1 MAGYS
6 RQSAAQIVNGEIVS
20 APPLN
25 AEFNQVLAAFNVSTG
40 HRHDGTAN
48 EGPLIA
54 LIADPNR
61 HNEVLINTSLNQI
74 DFKINVS
81 SAAVTQFSL
90 VDGAILP
97 TTDDDIS
104 LGSTT
109 AEFKDLFLDGTAN
122 IDSLIAD
129 TADINAGTIDGVTI
143 GGNSAG
149 AGTFTV
155 VNASSADIDSGTIDN
170 AVIGGTT
177 PAAGTFTALGATN
190 VTVTGSASSIGSVAF
205 TSTGATVTGTL
216 DVTGAFSASNVT
228 VTGSASSIGSVAF
241 TSTSATV
248 TGNLTVSG
256 SVTASTIS
264 AVNVSVTGSASSI
277 GAVAFTTT
285 SATITGNLVVSGSV
299 TASTISAVN
308 VTVTGS
314 ASSIGAVAFTSTSA
328 TVTGNLSVSGS
339 ITASTLSIAGNIS
352 ASTISVSN
360 ITATGSASS
369 IGAAT
374 FTSTAVTVT
383 KLISGNVDI
392 TGGSITGVTNI
403 FDPGSAM
410 SYTFSGATADADP
423 GNGNIRLNNA
433 SSTAATT
440 IFIDNVDALS
450 SADMTAFISLLSGGN
465 NPSGVLGTVTL
476 RKATFPEVFAQ
487 YSVTAVTNASG
498 YQKLTVAN
506 KGASGAAPFT
516 SGDSLLVD
524 IALTGDKGDA
534 GDGDVSGPGTATDN
548 AVARFNGTGGSNLN
562 NSGVIIDDSN
572 NVTGVNALTVT
583 TNITASNITI
593 VGSASTI
600 GSVAFTSTSATVT
613 GNLTVSGSI
622 TASSLTVNGNISAS
636 SLSVSN
642 VTVVGSAST
651 IGAVAFT
658 STAATVTG
666 NLTVTGSVTASSLTV
681 NGNISA
687 STITVANITA
697 TGSASTIGAVT
708 ITSTNV
714 GIGTSSPDVEF
725 HVQTSTDTN
734 IAIVSGS
741 AGTSAIDFGDG
752 DDRNAGLIQ
761 YINADDAMTF
771 RTSGSGED
779 MRIDSSGNVGI
790 NTSTPDS
797 ALHIYKQT
805 NDRSARF
812 QRISTQYVD
821 IIQTASRNEIASN
834 GKDFFISTSGAN
846 PILFRTAGTE
856 RLRID
861 SAGGVGINTTSITS
875 GTALEV
881 TGNMRITTTGNG
893 LIFPDGS
900 KQETAASGGTGI
912 AIAMAIIF
920 G

>member
-25 AEFNQVLAAFNVSTG
+25 AEFNQVLAAFNASTG

-122 IDSLIAD
+122 IDSLVAD

-143 GGNSAG
+143 GGNAAG
-149 AGTFTV
+149 AGTFTVLNASSVDINSGTIDNAVIGGATPAAGTFTV

-170 AVIGGTT
+170 AVIGGAT
-177 PAAGTFTALGATN
+177 PAAGTFTTLGAT
-190 VTVTGSASSIGSVAF
+190 
-205 TSTGATVTGTL
+205 
-216 DVTGAFSASNVT
+216 
-228 VTGSASSIGSVAF
+228 
-241 TSTSATV
+241 
-248 TGNLTVSG
+248 
-256 SVTASTIS
+256 
-264 AVNVSVTGSASSI
+264 
-277 GAVAFTTT
+277 
-285 SATITGNLVVSGSV
+285 
-299 TASTISAVN
+299 N

-328 TVTGNLSVSGS
+328 TVTGDLSVSGS
-339 ITASTLSIAGNIS
+339 ITASTLSVAGNIS

-374 FTSTAVTVT
+374 FTSTAVTIT
-383 KLISGNVDI
+383 KMISGNVAI
-392 TGGSITGVTNI
+392 TGGSITGITNI

-465 NPSGVLGTVTL
+465 NPSGVLGTITL

-524 IALTGDKGDA
+524 LMLTGDKGDA
-534 GDGDVSGPGTATDN
+534 GTGDVSGPGSTTDD
-548 AVARFNGTGGSNLN
+548 AVVRFNGTGGSNLN

-572 NVTGVNALTVT
+572 NVTGVNSLAVT

-600 GSVAFTSTSATVT
+600 GAVAFTSTSATVT

-642 VTVVGSAST
+642 VTVVGSASS
-651 IGAVAFT
+651 IGSLAIT
-658 STAATVTG
+658 STSATITG
-666 NLTVTGSVTASSLTV
+666 DLTVSGA
-681 NGNISA
+681 
-687 STITVANITA
+687 IT
-697 TGSASTIGAVT
+697 ASTIGASNITITGSASSIGAVA
-708 ITSTNV
+708 ITSTTATV
-714 GIGTSSPDVEF
+714 TGDLT
-725 HVQTSTDTN
+725 
-734 IAIVSGS
+734 VSGAITATTIGATNVTVTGS
-741 AGTSAIDFGDG
+741 ASSIGAIT
-752 DDRNAGLIQ
+752 I
-761 YINADDAMTF
+761 T
-771 RTSGSGED
+771 T
-779 MRIDSSGNVGI
+779 
-790 NTSTPDS
+790 T
-797 ALHIYKQT
+797 
-805 NDRSARF
+805 
-812 QRISTQYVD
+812 
-821 IIQTASRNEIASN
+821 
-834 GKDFFISTSGAN
+834 
-846 PILFRTAGTE
+846 
-856 RLRID
+856 
-861 SAGGVGINTTSITS
+861 GVGINTAAVTS

-900 KQETAASGGTGI
+900 KQETAATGGAGL
-912 AIAMAIIF
+912 AIAMALIF

>member
-6 RQSAAQIVNGEIVS
+6 RQSAAQILNGEIVS

-25 AEFNQVLAAFNVSTG
+25 AEFNQVLAAFNESTG
-40 HRHDGTAN
+40 HKHDGTAN
-48 EGPLIA
+48 EGPPINR
-54 LIADPNR
+54 IADLDQN
-61 HNEVLINTSLNQI
+61 NLIFVDTSTNQLN
-74 DFKINVS
+74 FYVEVS
-81 SAAVTQFSL
+81 SAAVGQVSIQ
-90 VDGAILP
+90 DGAIVP
-97 TTDDDIS
+97 FTNNDID
-104 LGSTT
+104 LGT
-109 AEFKDLFLDGTAN
+109 ATFQFKDLHLDGTAN
-122 IDSLIAD
+122 IDSLVAD

-149 AGTFTV
+149 VGTFTVLNASSVDINSGTIDNAVIGGATPAAGTFTV

-170 AVIGGTT
+170 AVIGGAT
-177 PAAGTFTALGATN
+177 PAAGTFTALGAT
-190 VTVTGSASSIGSVAF
+190 
-205 TSTGATVTGTL
+205 
-216 DVTGAFSASNVT
+216 
-228 VTGSASSIGSVAF
+228 
-241 TSTSATV
+241 
-248 TGNLTVSG
+248 
-256 SVTASTIS
+256 
-264 AVNVSVTGSASSI
+264 
-277 GAVAFTTT
+277 
-285 SATITGNLVVSGSV
+285 
-299 TASTISAVN
+299 N

-339 ITASTLSIAGNIS
+339 ITASTLSVAGNIS

-374 FTSTAVTVT
+374 FTSTAVTIT
-383 KLISGNVDI
+383 KMISGNVDI
-392 TGGSITGVTNI
+392 TGGSITGITNI

-465 NPSGVLGTVTL
+465 NPSSVLGTVTL
-476 RKATFPEVFAQ
+476 RKALFPEIFAQ

-642 VTVVGSAST
+642 VTVVGSASS
-651 IGAVAFT
+651 IGSLAIT
-658 STAATVTG
+658 STSATITG
-666 NLTVTGSVTASSLTV
+666 DLTVSGA
-681 NGNISA
+681 
-687 STITVANITA
+687 IT
-697 TGSASTIGAVT
+697 ASTIGATNVTVTGSASSIGAIT
-708 ITSTNV
+708 ITT
-714 GIGTSSPDVEF
+714 TS
-725 HVQTSTDTN
+725 
-734 IAIVSGS
+734 
-741 AGTSAIDFGDG
+741 
-752 DDRNAGLIQ
+752 
-761 YINADDAMTF
+761 
-771 RTSGSGED
+771 
-779 MRIDSSGNVGI
+779 VGI
-790 NTSTPDS
+790 NTAT
-797 ALHIYKQT
+797 
-805 NDRSARF
+805 
-812 QRISTQYVD
+812 V
-821 IIQTASRNEIASN
+821 TA
-834 GKDFFISTSGAN
+834 
-846 PILFRTAGTE
+846 
-856 RLRID
+856 
-861 SAGGVGINTTSITS
+861 

-900 KQETAASGGTGI
+900 KQETAATGGAGL
-912 AIAMAIIF
+912 AIAMALIF

>member
-6 RQSAAQIVNGEIVS
+6 RQSAAQILNGEIVS

-25 AEFNQVLAAFNVSTG
+25 AEFNQVLAAFNESTG
-40 HRHDGTAN
+40 HKHDGTAN
-48 EGPLIA
+48 EGPPINR
-54 LIADPNR
+54 IADLDQN
-61 HNEVLINTSLNQI
+61 NLIFVDTSTNQLN
-74 DFKINVS
+74 FYVEVS
-81 SAAVTQFSL
+81 SSAVGQVSIQ
-90 VDGAILP
+90 DGAIVP
-97 TTDDDIS
+97 FTNNDID
-104 LGSTT
+104 LGT
-109 AEFKDLFLDGTAN
+109 ATFQFKDLHLDGTAN
-122 IDSLIAD
+122 IDSLVAD

-149 AGTFTV
+149 VGTFTVLNASSVDINSGTIDNAVIGGATPAAGTFTV

-170 AVIGGTT
+170 AVIGGAT
-177 PAAGTFTALGATN
+177 PAAGTFTALGAT
-190 VTVTGSASSIGSVAF
+190 
-205 TSTGATVTGTL
+205 
-216 DVTGAFSASNVT
+216 
-228 VTGSASSIGSVAF
+228 
-241 TSTSATV
+241 
-248 TGNLTVSG
+248 
-256 SVTASTIS
+256 
-264 AVNVSVTGSASSI
+264 
-277 GAVAFTTT
+277 
-285 SATITGNLVVSGSV
+285 
-299 TASTISAVN
+299 N

-339 ITASTLSIAGNIS
+339 ITASTLSVAGNIS

-374 FTSTAVTVT
+374 FTSTAVTIT
-383 KLISGNVDI
+383 KMISGNVDI
-392 TGGSITGVTNI
+392 TGGSITGITNI

-548 AVARFNGTGGSNLN
+548 AVVRFDGTGGSNLN

-593 VGSASTI
+593 VGSASTV
-600 GSVAFTSTSATVT
+600 GAVAFTSTSATVT
-613 GNLTVSGSI
+613 GNLTVSGAI
-622 TASSLTVNGNISAS
+622 TAT
-636 SLSVSN
+636 
-642 VTVVGSAST
+642 T
-651 IGAVAFT
+651 IGATNV
-658 STAATVTG
+658 
-666 NLTVTGSVTASSLTV
+666 TVTGSASS
-681 NGNISA
+681 I
-687 STITVANITA
+687 
-697 TGSASTIGAVT
+697 GSVT
-708 ITSTNV
+708 ITT
-714 GIGTSSPDVEF
+714 TS
-725 HVQTSTDTN
+725 
-734 IAIVSGS
+734 
-741 AGTSAIDFGDG
+741 
-752 DDRNAGLIQ
+752 
-761 YINADDAMTF
+761 
-771 RTSGSGED
+771 
-779 MRIDSSGNVGI
+779 
-790 NTSTPDS
+790 
-797 ALHIYKQT
+797 
-805 NDRSARF
+805 
-812 QRISTQYVD
+812 
-821 IIQTASRNEIASN
+821 
-834 GKDFFISTSGAN
+834 
-846 PILFRTAGTE
+846 
-856 RLRID
+856 
-861 SAGGVGINTTSITS
+861 VGINTTTVTS

-900 KQETAASGGTGI
+900 KQETAATGGAGL
-912 AIAMAIIF
+912 AIAMALIF

>member
-25 AEFNQVLAAFNVSTG
+25 AEFNQVLAAFSASTG
-40 HRHDGTAN
+40 HKHDGTSN
-48 EGPLIA
+48 EGPPIA
-54 LIADPNR
+54 LIADINR
-61 HNEVLINTSLNQI
+61 QTEIFINASLNQI

-81 SAAVTQFSL
+81 SASVTQFSL

-122 IDSLIAD
+122 IDSLVAD

-170 AVIGGTT
+170 TVIGGTT
-177 PAAGTFTALGATN
+177 PAAGTFTTIAASSATIESGTINNTVIGGSTPVAGTFTALGAT
-190 VTVTGSASSIGSVAF
+190 
-205 TSTGATVTGTL
+205 
-216 DVTGAFSASNVT
+216 
-228 VTGSASSIGSVAF
+228 
-241 TSTSATV
+241 
-248 TGNLTVSG
+248 
-256 SVTASTIS
+256 
-264 AVNVSVTGSASSI
+264 
-277 GAVAFTTT
+277 
-285 SATITGNLVVSGSV
+285 
-299 TASTISAVN
+299 N

-328 TVTGNLSVSGS
+328 TVTGGLTVSGS
-339 ITASTLSIAGNIS
+339 ITASNITVVGSASSIGSVAITSSTATVTGNLSVSGSVTAASLTVTGDIS
-352 ASTISVSN
+352 ASTITVGEITATGSASSIGSVAITSSSATISGALTVTGSITASTIDATN
-360 ITATGSASS
+360 ITVTGSASSIGSVAITTTSATVTGSLTVSGGITASTIAATNITVTGSASS

-374 FTSTAVTVT
+374 FTSTAVTIT
-383 KLISGNVDI
+383 KMISGNVDI
-392 TGGSITGVTNI
+392 TGGSITGVPNI

-423 GNGNIRLNNA
+423 GNGNLRLNNA

-450 SADMTAFISLLSGGN
+450 SADMTSFISLLSGGN

-487 YSVTAVTNASG
+487 YSVTALTNASG

-534 GDGDVSGPGTATDN
+534 GDGNLSGPASGATDN
-548 AVARFNGTGGSNLN
+548 ALARFNGTTGSDVQ
-562 NSGVIIDDSN
+562 NSGVIVDDSN

-583 TNITASNITI
+583 TNITASNIII
-593 VGSASTI
+593 VGSASSI
-600 GSVAFTSTSATVT
+600 GAVGFTSTSATVT
-613 GNLTVSGSI
+613 GNLTVTGGV
-622 TASSLTVNGNISAS
+622 TAASLTVIGNISADS
-636 SLSVSN
+636 ISVS
-642 VTVVGSAST
+642 
-651 IGAVAFT
+651 
-658 STAATVTG
+658 
-666 NLTVTGSVTASSLTV
+666 
-681 NGNISA
+681 
-687 STITVANITA
+687 NITA
-697 TGSASTIGAVT
+697 TGSASSIGSLAITSTSATITGGFTVTGGVTASTIAASNITITGSASSIGAVAITSTTATVTGDLTVSGAITATTIGATNITVTGSASSIGAIT
-708 ITSTNV
+708 ITT
-714 GIGTSSPDVEF
+714 TS
-725 HVQTSTDTN
+725 
-734 IAIVSGS
+734 
-741 AGTSAIDFGDG
+741 
-752 DDRNAGLIQ
+752 
-761 YINADDAMTF
+761 
-771 RTSGSGED
+771 
-779 MRIDSSGNVGI
+779 VGI
-790 NTSTPDS
+790 NTSS
-797 ALHIYKQT
+797 
-805 NDRSARF
+805 
-812 QRISTQYVD
+812 V
-821 IIQTASRNEIASN
+821 
-834 GKDFFISTSGAN
+834 
-846 PILFRTAGTE
+846 
-856 RLRID
+856 
-861 SAGGVGINTTSITS
+861 TS
-875 GTALEV
+875 GTSLEV

-900 KQETAASGGTGI
+900 KQTAAASAGI
-912 AIAMAIIF
+912 GIGKAIAMALVF

>member
-25 AEFNQVLAAFNVSTG
+25 AEFNQVLAAFNASTG
-40 HRHDGTAN
+40 HRHDGTSN

-122 IDSLIAD
+122 IDSLVAD

-149 AGTFTV
+149 VGTFTVLNASSVDINSGTIDNAVIGGATPAAGTFTV

-170 AVIGGTT
+170 AVIGGAT
-177 PAAGTFTALGATN
+177 PAAGTFTTLGAT
-190 VTVTGSASSIGSVAF
+190 
-205 TSTGATVTGTL
+205 
-216 DVTGAFSASNVT
+216 
-228 VTGSASSIGSVAF
+228 
-241 TSTSATV
+241 
-248 TGNLTVSG
+248 
-256 SVTASTIS
+256 
-264 AVNVSVTGSASSI
+264 
-277 GAVAFTTT
+277 
-285 SATITGNLVVSGSV
+285 
-299 TASTISAVN
+299 N

-328 TVTGNLSVSGS
+328 TVTGDLSVSGS
-339 ITASTLSIAGNIS
+339 ITASTLSVAGNIS

-423 GNGNIRLNNA
+423 GNGGIRLNNA

-465 NPSGVLGTVTL
+465 NPSSILGTVTL
-476 RKATFPEVFAQ
+476 RKALFPEIFAQ

-498 YQKLTVAN
+498 YQKLTVSN
-506 KGASGAAPFT
+506 KGASSAAPFT

-524 IALTGDKGDA
+524 IMISGDKGDTGQIPDGA
-534 GDGDVSGPGTATDN
+534 GTGNVFSSLSSATVTAGTIMKTVSTASTTLFMEPTTIIVDGSNNMTGLSTLSMSGGSLTIRSGSGSPSHIDMYCEVNNLHFTRLQAQPHANYSGNITVTLPATSGTLALLSQKANFTDVTASTLTVSGNISADT
-548 AVARFNGTGGSNLN
+548 
-562 NSGVIIDDSN
+562 I
-572 NVTGVNALTVT
+572 TV
-583 TNITASNITI
+583 TNITAT
-593 VGSASTI
+593 GSASSI
-600 GSVAFTSTSATVT
+600 GAVAFTSTSATIT
-613 GNLTVSGSI
+613 GDLTVSGAI
-622 TASSLTVNGNISAS
+622 T
-636 SLSVSN
+636 
-642 VTVVGSAST
+642 AST
-651 IGAVAFT
+651 IGASNITITGSASSIGAIAIT
-658 STAATVTG
+658 STTATVTG
-666 NLTVTGSVTASSLTV
+666 DLTVSGAITATTIGATNVTVTGSASSI
-681 NGNISA
+681 GAI
-687 STITVANITA
+687 TITT
-697 TGSASTIGAVT
+697 T
-708 ITSTNV
+708 
-714 GIGTSSPDVEF
+714 
-725 HVQTSTDTN
+725 
-734 IAIVSGS
+734 
-741 AGTSAIDFGDG
+741 
-752 DDRNAGLIQ
+752 
-761 YINADDAMTF
+761 
-771 RTSGSGED
+771 
-779 MRIDSSGNVGI
+779 
-790 NTSTPDS
+790 
-797 ALHIYKQT
+797 
-805 NDRSARF
+805 
-812 QRISTQYVD
+812 
-821 IIQTASRNEIASN
+821 
-834 GKDFFISTSGAN
+834 
-846 PILFRTAGTE
+846 
-856 RLRID
+856 
-861 SAGGVGINTTSITS
+861 GVGINTAAVTS

-881 TGNMRITTTGNG
+881 TGNVRITTTGNG

-912 AIAMAIIF
+912 AIAMALIF

>member
-6 RQSAAQIVNGEIVS
+6 RQSAAQILNGEIVS

-25 AEFNQVLAAFNVSTG
+25 AEFNQVLAAFNESTG
-40 HRHDGTAN
+40 HKHDGTAN
-48 EGPLIA
+48 EGPPINR
-54 LIADPNR
+54 IADLDQN
-61 HNEVLINTSLNQI
+61 NLIFVDTSTNQLN
-74 DFKINVS
+74 FYVEVS
-81 SAAVTQFSL
+81 SAAVGQVSIQ
-90 VDGAILP
+90 DGAIVP
-97 TTDDDIS
+97 FTNNDID
-104 LGSTT
+104 LGT
-109 AEFKDLFLDGTAN
+109 ATFQFKDLHLDGTAN
-122 IDSLIAD
+122 IDSLVAD
-129 TADINAGTIDGVTI
+129 TADINAGTIDNAVI
-143 GGNSAG
+143 GGATPA

-190 VTVTGSASSIGSVAF
+190 VTVTGSASSIG
-205 TSTGATVTGTL
+205 
-216 DVTGAFSASNVT
+216 
-228 VTGSASSIGSVAF
+228 
-241 TSTSATV
+241 
-248 TGNLTVSG
+248 
-256 SVTASTIS
+256 
-264 AVNVSVTGSASSI
+264 
-277 GAVAFTTT
+277 
-285 SATITGNLVVSGSV
+285 
-299 TASTISAVN
+299 
-308 VTVTGS
+308 
-314 ASSIGAVAFTSTSA
+314 AVAFTSTSA
-328 TVTGNLSVSGS
+328 TVTGDLSVSGS
-339 ITASTLSIAGNIS
+339 ITASTLSVAGNIS

-374 FTSTAVTVT
+374 FTSTAVTIT
-383 KLISGNVDI
+383 KMISGNVDI

-524 IALTGDKGDA
+524 LMLTGDKGDA

-548 AVARFNGTGGSNLN
+548 AVARFDGTGGSNLN

-593 VGSASTI
+593 VGSASTV
-600 GSVAFTSTSATVT
+600 GAVAFTSTSATVT
-613 GNLTVSGSI
+613 GDLTVSGAI
-622 TASSLTVNGNISAS
+622 TAT
-636 SLSVSN
+636 
-642 VTVVGSAST
+642 T
-651 IGAVAFT
+651 IGATNV
-658 STAATVTG
+658 
-666 NLTVTGSVTASSLTV
+666 TVTGSASS
-681 NGNISA
+681 I
-687 STITVANITA
+687 
-697 TGSASTIGAVT
+697 GSVT
-708 ITSTNV
+708 ITT
-714 GIGTSSPDVEF
+714 TS
-725 HVQTSTDTN
+725 
-734 IAIVSGS
+734 
-741 AGTSAIDFGDG
+741 
-752 DDRNAGLIQ
+752 
-761 YINADDAMTF
+761 
-771 RTSGSGED
+771 
-779 MRIDSSGNVGI
+779 VGI
-790 NTSTPDS
+790 NTAT
-797 ALHIYKQT
+797 
-805 NDRSARF
+805 
-812 QRISTQYVD
+812 V
-821 IIQTASRNEIASN
+821 TA
-834 GKDFFISTSGAN
+834 
-846 PILFRTAGTE
+846 
-856 RLRID
+856 
-861 SAGGVGINTTSITS
+861 

-900 KQETAASGGTGI
+900 KQETAATGGAGL
-912 AIAMAIIF
+912 AIAMALIF

>member
-25 AEFNQVLAAFNVSTG
+25 AEFNQVLAAFSASTG
-40 HRHDGTAN
+40 HKHDGTSN
-48 EGPLIA
+48 EGPPIA
-54 LIADPNR
+54 LIADINR
-61 HNEVLINTSLNQI
+61 QTEIFINASLNQI

-81 SAAVTQFSL
+81 SASVTQFSL

-122 IDSLIAD
+122 IDSLVAD

-149 AGTFTV
+149 AGTFTTIA
-155 VNASSADIDSGTIDN
+155 ASSATIESGTIN
-170 AVIGGTT
+170 NTVIGGST
-177 PAAGTFTALGATN
+177 PVAGTFTALGAT
-190 VTVTGSASSIGSVAF
+190 
-205 TSTGATVTGTL
+205 
-216 DVTGAFSASNVT
+216 
-228 VTGSASSIGSVAF
+228 
-241 TSTSATV
+241 
-248 TGNLTVSG
+248 
-256 SVTASTIS
+256 
-264 AVNVSVTGSASSI
+264 
-277 GAVAFTTT
+277 
-285 SATITGNLVVSGSV
+285 
-299 TASTISAVN
+299 N

-328 TVTGNLSVSGS
+328 TVTGDLTVSGS
-339 ITASTLSIAGNIS
+339 ITASNITVVGSASSIGSVAITSSSATVTGNLSVSGSVTAASLTVTGNIS
-352 ASTISVSN
+352 ASTITVGEITATGSASSIGSVAITSSSATISGALTVTGN
-360 ITATGSASS
+360 ITASTIGATNITVTGSASSIGSVAITTTGATVTGSLTVSGGVTASTIAATNITVTGSASS

-374 FTSTAVTVT
+374 FTSTAVTIT
-383 KLISGNVDI
+383 KMISGNVAI

-423 GNGNIRLNNA
+423 GNGGIRLNNA

-450 SADMTAFISLLSGGN
+450 SADMTSFISLLSGGN
-465 NPSGVLGTVTL
+465 SPSGVLGTVTL

-487 YSVTAVTNASG
+487 YSVTALTNASG

-534 GDGDVSGPGTATDN
+534 GDGDVSGPGSATDN
-548 AVARFNGTGGSNLN
+548 AVVRFNGTTGSDIQ
-562 NSGVIIDDSN
+562 NSGVIVDDSN

-613 GNLTVSGSI
+613 GNLAVTGGI
-622 TASSLTVNGNISAS
+622 TASNI
-636 SLSVSN
+636 
-642 VTVVGSAST
+642 TIVGSASSIGSLAIT
-651 IGAVAFT
+651 STSATITGGFTVTGGVTASTIAASNITITGSASSIGAVAIT
-658 STAATVTG
+658 STTATVTG
-666 NLTVTGSVTASSLTV
+666 DLTVSGAITATTIGATNITVTGSASSI
-681 NGNISA
+681 GAI
-687 STITVANITA
+687 TITT
-697 TGSASTIGAVT
+697 
-708 ITSTNV
+708 TS
-714 GIGTSSPDVEF
+714 
-725 HVQTSTDTN
+725 
-734 IAIVSGS
+734 
-741 AGTSAIDFGDG
+741 
-752 DDRNAGLIQ
+752 
-761 YINADDAMTF
+761 
-771 RTSGSGED
+771 
-779 MRIDSSGNVGI
+779 VGI
-790 NTSTPDS
+790 NTSS
-797 ALHIYKQT
+797 
-805 NDRSARF
+805 
-812 QRISTQYVD
+812 V
-821 IIQTASRNEIASN
+821 
-834 GKDFFISTSGAN
+834 
-846 PILFRTAGTE
+846 
-856 RLRID
+856 
-861 SAGGVGINTTSITS
+861 TS
-875 GTALEV
+875 GTSLEV

-900 KQETAASGGTGI
+900 KQTAAASAGI
-912 AIAMAIIF
+912 GIGKAIAMALVF

>member
-25 AEFNQVLAAFNVSTG
+25 AEFNQVLAAFNASTG
-40 HRHDGTAN
+40 HRHDGTSN

-122 IDSLIAD
+122 IDSLVAD

-143 GGNSAG
+143 GGNAAG
-149 AGTFTV
+149 AGTFTVLNASSVDINSGTIDNAVIGGATPAAGTFTV

-170 AVIGGTT
+170 AVIGGAT
-177 PAAGTFTALGATN
+177 PAAGTFTTLGAT
-190 VTVTGSASSIGSVAF
+190 
-205 TSTGATVTGTL
+205 
-216 DVTGAFSASNVT
+216 
-228 VTGSASSIGSVAF
+228 
-241 TSTSATV
+241 
-248 TGNLTVSG
+248 
-256 SVTASTIS
+256 
-264 AVNVSVTGSASSI
+264 
-277 GAVAFTTT
+277 
-285 SATITGNLVVSGSV
+285 
-299 TASTISAVN
+299 N

-328 TVTGNLSVSGS
+328 TVTGDLSVSGS
-339 ITASTLSIAGNIS
+339 ITASTLSVAGNIS

-374 FTSTAVTVT
+374 FTSTAVTIT
-383 KLISGNVDI
+383 KMISGNVAI
-392 TGGSITGVTNI
+392 TGGSITGITNI

-423 GNGNIRLNNA
+423 GNGGIRLNNA

-465 NPSGVLGTVTL
+465 NPSSILGTVTL
-476 RKATFPEVFAQ
+476 RKALFPEIFAQ

-498 YQKLTVAN
+498 YQKLTVSN
-506 KGASGAAPFT
+506 KGASSAAPFT

-524 IALTGDKGDA
+524 IMISGDKGDTGQIPDGA
-534 GDGDVSGPGTATDN
+534 GTGNVFSSLSSATVTAGTIMKTVSTASTTLFMEPTTIIVDGSNNMTGLSTLSMSGGSLTIRSGSGSPSHIDMYCEVNNLHFTRLQAQPHANYSGNITVTLPATSGTLALLSQKANFTDVTASTLTVSGNISADT
-548 AVARFNGTGGSNLN
+548 
-562 NSGVIIDDSN
+562 I
-572 NVTGVNALTVT
+572 TV
-583 TNITASNITI
+583 TNITAT
-593 VGSASTI
+593 GSASSI
-600 GSVAFTSTSATVT
+600 GAVAFTSTSATIT
-613 GNLTVSGSI
+613 GDLTVSGAI
-622 TASSLTVNGNISAS
+622 T
-636 SLSVSN
+636 
-642 VTVVGSAST
+642 AST
-651 IGAVAFT
+651 IGASNITITGSASSIGAIAIT
-658 STAATVTG
+658 STTATVTG
-666 NLTVTGSVTASSLTV
+666 DLTVSGAITATTIGATNVTVTGSASSI
-681 NGNISA
+681 GAI
-687 STITVANITA
+687 TITT
-697 TGSASTIGAVT
+697 T
-708 ITSTNV
+708 
-714 GIGTSSPDVEF
+714 
-725 HVQTSTDTN
+725 
-734 IAIVSGS
+734 
-741 AGTSAIDFGDG
+741 
-752 DDRNAGLIQ
+752 
-761 YINADDAMTF
+761 
-771 RTSGSGED
+771 
-779 MRIDSSGNVGI
+779 
-790 NTSTPDS
+790 
-797 ALHIYKQT
+797 
-805 NDRSARF
+805 
-812 QRISTQYVD
+812 
-821 IIQTASRNEIASN
+821 
-834 GKDFFISTSGAN
+834 
-846 PILFRTAGTE
+846 
-856 RLRID
+856 
-861 SAGGVGINTTSITS
+861 GVGINTAAVTS

-881 TGNMRITTTGNG
+881 TGNVRITTTGNG

-912 AIAMAIIF
+912 AIAMALIF

>member
-25 AEFNQVLAAFNVSTG
+25 AEFNQVLAAFNASTG

-122 IDSLIAD
+122 IDSLVAD

-143 GGNSAG
+143 GGNAAG
-149 AGTFTV
+149 AGTFTVLNASSVDINSGTIDNAVIGGATPAAGTFTV

-170 AVIGGTT
+170 AVIGGAT
-177 PAAGTFTALGATN
+177 PAAGTFTTLGAT
-190 VTVTGSASSIGSVAF
+190 
-205 TSTGATVTGTL
+205 
-216 DVTGAFSASNVT
+216 
-228 VTGSASSIGSVAF
+228 
-241 TSTSATV
+241 
-248 TGNLTVSG
+248 
-256 SVTASTIS
+256 
-264 AVNVSVTGSASSI
+264 
-277 GAVAFTTT
+277 
-285 SATITGNLVVSGSV
+285 
-299 TASTISAVN
+299 N

-328 TVTGNLSVSGS
+328 TVTGDLSVSGS
-339 ITASTLSIAGNIS
+339 ITASTLSVAGNIS

-374 FTSTAVTVT
+374 FTSTAVTIT
-383 KLISGNVDI
+383 KMISGNVAI
-392 TGGSITGVTNI
+392 TGGSITGITNI

-423 GNGNIRLNNA
+423 GNGGIRLNNA

-465 NPSGVLGTVTL
+465 NPSSILGTVTL
-476 RKATFPEVFAQ
+476 RKALFPEIFAQ

-498 YQKLTVAN
+498 YQKLTVSN
-506 KGASGAAPFT
+506 KGASSAAPFT

-524 IALTGDKGDA
+524 IMISGDKGDTGQIPDGA
-534 GDGDVSGPGTATDN
+534 GTGNVFSSLSSATVTAGTIMKTVSTASTTLFMEPTTIIVDGSNNMTGLSTLSMSGGSLTIRSGSGSPSHIDMYCEVNNLHFTRLQAQPHANYSGNITVTLPATSGTLALLSQKANFTDVTASTLTVSGNISADT
-548 AVARFNGTGGSNLN
+548 
-562 NSGVIIDDSN
+562 I
-572 NVTGVNALTVT
+572 TV
-583 TNITASNITI
+583 TNITAT
-593 VGSASTI
+593 GSASSI
-600 GSVAFTSTSATVT
+600 GAVAFTSTSATIT
-613 GNLTVSGSI
+613 GDLTVSGAI
-622 TASSLTVNGNISAS
+622 T
-636 SLSVSN
+636 
-642 VTVVGSAST
+642 AST
-651 IGAVAFT
+651 IGASNITITGSASSIGAIAIT
-658 STAATVTG
+658 STTATVTG
-666 NLTVTGSVTASSLTV
+666 DLTVSGAITATTIGATNVTVTGSASSI
-681 NGNISA
+681 GAI
-687 STITVANITA
+687 TITT
-697 TGSASTIGAVT
+697 T
-708 ITSTNV
+708 
-714 GIGTSSPDVEF
+714 
-725 HVQTSTDTN
+725 
-734 IAIVSGS
+734 
-741 AGTSAIDFGDG
+741 
-752 DDRNAGLIQ
+752 
-761 YINADDAMTF
+761 
-771 RTSGSGED
+771 
-779 MRIDSSGNVGI
+779 
-790 NTSTPDS
+790 
-797 ALHIYKQT
+797 
-805 NDRSARF
+805 
-812 QRISTQYVD
+812 
-821 IIQTASRNEIASN
+821 
-834 GKDFFISTSGAN
+834 
-846 PILFRTAGTE
+846 
-856 RLRID
+856 
-861 SAGGVGINTTSITS
+861 GVGINTAAVTS

-881 TGNMRITTTGNG
+881 TGNVRITTTGNG

-912 AIAMAIIF
+912 AIAMALIF

>member
-1 MAGYS
+1 MAGYT
-6 RQSAAQIVNGEIVS
+6 RQSAAQILNGEIVS

-25 AEFNQVLAAFNVSTG
+25 AEFNQVLAAFNNSTG
-40 HRHDGTAN
+40 HKHDGSAA
-48 EGPLIA
+48 EGPPINR
-54 LIADPNR
+54 IADADQRNLLF
-61 HNEVLINTSLNQI
+61 VDTSTNQI
-74 DFKINVS
+74 NFFVEVS
-81 SAAVTQFSL
+81 STAVGQIS
-90 VDGAILP
+90 VQDGAILP
-97 TTDDDIS
+97 FTDDDIS
-104 LGSTT
+104 IGST
-109 AEFKDLFLDGTAN
+109 AFEFKDLFIDGTAN
-122 IDSLIAD
+122 IDSLVAD

-149 AGTFTV
+149 VGTFTVLNASSVDINSGTIDNAVIGGTTPAAGTFTV

-170 AVIGGTT
+170 AVIGGAT
-177 PAAGTFTALGATN
+177 PAAGTFTALGAT
-190 VTVTGSASSIGSVAF
+190 
-205 TSTGATVTGTL
+205 
-216 DVTGAFSASNVT
+216 
-228 VTGSASSIGSVAF
+228 
-241 TSTSATV
+241 
-248 TGNLTVSG
+248 
-256 SVTASTIS
+256 
-264 AVNVSVTGSASSI
+264 
-277 GAVAFTTT
+277 
-285 SATITGNLVVSGSV
+285 
-299 TASTISAVN
+299 N

-339 ITASTLSIAGNIS
+339 ITASTLSVAGNIS

-374 FTSTAVTVT
+374 FTSTAVTIT
-383 KLISGNVDI
+383 KMISGNVDI
-392 TGGSITGVTNI
+392 TGGSITGITNI

-465 NPSGVLGTVTL
+465 NPSSVLGTVTL
-476 RKATFPEVFAQ
+476 RKALFPEIFAQ

-642 VTVVGSAST
+642 VTVVGSASS
-651 IGAVAFT
+651 IGSLAIT
-658 STAATVTG
+658 STSATITG
-666 NLTVTGSVTASSLTV
+666 DLTVSGA
-681 NGNISA
+681 
-687 STITVANITA
+687 IT
-697 TGSASTIGAVT
+697 ASTIGATNVTVTGSASSIGSVT
-708 ITSTNV
+708 ITT
-714 GIGTSSPDVEF
+714 TS
-725 HVQTSTDTN
+725 
-734 IAIVSGS
+734 
-741 AGTSAIDFGDG
+741 
-752 DDRNAGLIQ
+752 
-761 YINADDAMTF
+761 
-771 RTSGSGED
+771 
-779 MRIDSSGNVGI
+779 
-790 NTSTPDS
+790 
-797 ALHIYKQT
+797 
-805 NDRSARF
+805 
-812 QRISTQYVD
+812 
-821 IIQTASRNEIASN
+821 
-834 GKDFFISTSGAN
+834 
-846 PILFRTAGTE
+846 
-856 RLRID
+856 
-861 SAGGVGINTTSITS
+861 VGINTTTVTA

-900 KQETAASGGTGI
+900 KQETAATGGAGL
-912 AIAMAIIF
+912 AIAMALIF

>member
-6 RQSAAQIVNGEIVS
+6 RQSAAQILNGEIVS

-25 AEFNQVLAAFNVSTG
+25 AEFNQVLAAFNESTG
-40 HRHDGTAN
+40 HKHDGTAN
-48 EGPLIA
+48 EGPPINR
-54 LIADPNR
+54 IADLDQN
-61 HNEVLINTSLNQI
+61 NLIFVDTSTNQLN
-74 DFKINVS
+74 FYVEVS
-81 SAAVTQFSL
+81 SAAVGQVSIQ
-90 VDGAILP
+90 DGAIVP
-97 TTDDDIS
+97 FTNNDID
-104 LGSTT
+104 LGT
-109 AEFKDLFLDGTAN
+109 ATFQFKDLHLDGTAN
-122 IDSLIAD
+122 IDSLVAD
-129 TADINAGTIDGVTI
+129 TADINAGTIDNAVI
-143 GGNSAG
+143 GGATPA

-216 DVTGAFSASNVT
+216 DVTGAFSASDVT

-308 VTVTGS
+308 VTVTGDS
-314 ASSIGAVAFTSTSA
+314 SSIGAVAFTETTA
-328 TVTGNLSVSGS
+328 TVTGDLSVSGS
-339 ITASTLSIAGNIS
+339 ITASTLSVAGNIS

-392 TGGSITGVTNI
+392 TGGSITGITNI

-465 NPSGVLGTVTL
+465 NPSGVLGTITL

-524 IALTGDKGDA
+524 LMLTGDKGDA

-548 AVARFNGTGGSNLN
+548 AVVRFDGTGGSNLN

-593 VGSASTI
+593 VGSASTV
-600 GSVAFTSTSATVT
+600 GAVAFTSTSATVT
-613 GNLTVSGSI
+613 GDLTVSGAI
-622 TASSLTVNGNISAS
+622 TAT
-636 SLSVSN
+636 
-642 VTVVGSAST
+642 T
-651 IGAVAFT
+651 IGATNV
-658 STAATVTG
+658 
-666 NLTVTGSVTASSLTV
+666 TVTGSASS
-681 NGNISA
+681 I
-687 STITVANITA
+687 
-697 TGSASTIGAVT
+697 GSVT
-708 ITSTNV
+708 ITT
-714 GIGTSSPDVEF
+714 TS
-725 HVQTSTDTN
+725 
-734 IAIVSGS
+734 
-741 AGTSAIDFGDG
+741 
-752 DDRNAGLIQ
+752 
-761 YINADDAMTF
+761 
-771 RTSGSGED
+771 
-779 MRIDSSGNVGI
+779 VGI
-790 NTSTPDS
+790 NTAT
-797 ALHIYKQT
+797 
-805 NDRSARF
+805 
-812 QRISTQYVD
+812 V
-821 IIQTASRNEIASN
+821 TA
-834 GKDFFISTSGAN
+834 
-846 PILFRTAGTE
+846 
-856 RLRID
+856 
-861 SAGGVGINTTSITS
+861 

-900 KQETAASGGTGI
+900 KQETAATGGAGL
-912 AIAMAIIF
+912 AIAMALIF

>member
-25 AEFNQVLAAFNVSTG
+25 AEFNQVLAAFNASTG

-61 HNEVLINTSLNQI
+61 HNEVIINTSLNQI

-104 LGSTT
+104 LGSST

-122 IDSLIAD
+122 IDSLVAD

-143 GGNSAG
+143 GGNAAG
-149 AGTFTV
+149 AGTFTVLNASSVDINSGTIDNAVIGGATPAAGTFTV

-170 AVIGGTT
+170 AVIGGAT

-190 VTVTGSASSIGSVAF
+190 VTVTGSASSIG
-205 TSTGATVTGTL
+205 
-216 DVTGAFSASNVT
+216 
-228 VTGSASSIGSVAF
+228 
-241 TSTSATV
+241 
-248 TGNLTVSG
+248 
-256 SVTASTIS
+256 
-264 AVNVSVTGSASSI
+264 
-277 GAVAFTTT
+277 
-285 SATITGNLVVSGSV
+285 
-299 TASTISAVN
+299 
-308 VTVTGS
+308 
-314 ASSIGAVAFTSTSA
+314 AVAFTSTSA
-328 TVTGNLSVSGS
+328 TVTGDLSVSGS
-339 ITASTLSIAGNIS
+339 ITASTLSVAGNIS

-374 FTSTAVTVT
+374 FTSTAVTIT
-383 KLISGNVDI
+383 KMISGNVAI
-392 TGGSITGVTNI
+392 TGGSITGITNI

-476 RKATFPEVFAQ
+476 RKALFPEVFAQ

-506 KGASGAAPFT
+506 KGASGTAPFT

-524 IALTGDKGDA
+524 IALTGDKGDP
-534 GDGDVSGPGTATDN
+534 GTGDVSGPGSATDD
-548 AVARFNGTGGSNLN
+548 AVVRFNGTGGSNLN

-583 TNITASNITI
+583 TNITASNITIAGSASTIGAVAFTSTSATVTGGLTVTGAVTASNITI

-642 VTVVGSAST
+642 VTVVGSASS
-651 IGAVAFT
+651 IGSLAIT
-658 STAATVTG
+658 STSATITG
-666 NLTVTGSVTASSLTV
+666 DLTVSGA
-681 NGNISA
+681 
-687 STITVANITA
+687 IT
-697 TGSASTIGAVT
+697 ASTIGASNIT
-708 ITSTNV
+708 ITGSASSIGAIAITSTTATV
-714 GIGTSSPDVEF
+714 TGDLT
-725 HVQTSTDTN
+725 
-734 IAIVSGS
+734 VSGAITATTIGATNVTVTGS
-741 AGTSAIDFGDG
+741 ASSIGAIT
-752 DDRNAGLIQ
+752 I
-761 YINADDAMTF
+761 T
-771 RTSGSGED
+771 T
-779 MRIDSSGNVGI
+779 
-790 NTSTPDS
+790 T
-797 ALHIYKQT
+797 
-805 NDRSARF
+805 
-812 QRISTQYVD
+812 
-821 IIQTASRNEIASN
+821 
-834 GKDFFISTSGAN
+834 
-846 PILFRTAGTE
+846 
-856 RLRID
+856 
-861 SAGGVGINTTSITS
+861 GVGINTAAVTS

-881 TGNMRITTTGNG
+881 TGNVRITTTGNG

-900 KQETAASGGTGI
+900 KQETAATGGAGL
-912 AIAMAIIF
+912 AIAMALIF

>member
-143 GGNSAG
+143 GGNAAG
-149 AGTFTV
+149 AGTFTVLNASSVDINSGTINNAVIGGATPAAGTFTV

-170 AVIGGTT
+170 AVIGGAT

-216 DVTGAFSASNVT
+216 DVTGAFSASDVT

-339 ITASTLSIAGNIS
+339 ITASTLSVAGNIS

-374 FTSTAVTVT
+374 FTSTAVTIT
-383 KLISGNVDI
+383 KMISGNVDI
-392 TGGSITGVTNI
+392 TGGSITGIPNI

-423 GNGNIRLNNA
+423 GNGNIRLNNV
-433 SSTAATT
+433 SSSAATT

-465 NPSGVLGTVTL
+465 NPSSILGTVTL
-476 RKATFPEVFAQ
+476 RKATFPEIFAQ

-498 YQKLTVAN
+498 YQKLTVSN
-506 KGASGAAPFT
+506 KGASSAAPFT

-524 IALTGDKGDA
+524 IMLSGDKGDA
-534 GDGDVSGPGTATDN
+534 GEIPDGAGTGNVFSSLSSTTVAAGTIMKTVSTASSTLFMEPTTIIVDGNNNMTGLSTLSMSGGSLTIRSGSGSPSHIDMYCEVNNLHFTRLQAQPHANYSGNITVTLPATSGTLALLSQKANFTDVTASTLTVSGNISADT
-548 AVARFNGTGGSNLN
+548 
-562 NSGVIIDDSN
+562 I
-572 NVTGVNALTVT
+572 TV
-583 TNITASNITI
+583 TNITAT
-593 VGSASTI
+593 GSAS
-600 GSVAFTSTSATVT
+600 S
-613 GNLTVSGSI
+613 
-622 TASSLTVNGNISAS
+622 
-636 SLSVSN
+636 
-642 VTVVGSAST
+642 

-681 NGNISA
+681 DGNISA
-687 STITVANITA
+687 STITVSDITA
-697 TGSASTIGAVT
+697 TGSASTIGAVAFTSTSAT
-708 ITSTNV
+708 ITGGLTVTGAVTASNITVVGSAST
-714 GIGTSSPDVEF
+714 IGAVAF
-725 HVQTSTDTN
+725 TSTGATVTGGLTVTGAVTASN
-734 IAIVSGS
+734 ISIVGS
-741 AGTSAIDFGDG
+741 ASSIGAITITTTS
-752 DDRNAGLIQ
+752 
-761 YINADDAMTF
+761 
-771 RTSGSGED
+771 
-779 MRIDSSGNVGI
+779 VGI
-790 NTSTPDS
+790 NTST
-797 ALHIYKQT
+797 
-805 NDRSARF
+805 
-812 QRISTQYVD
+812 V
-821 IIQTASRNEIASN
+821 
-834 GKDFFISTSGAN
+834 
-846 PILFRTAGTE
+846 TAGT
-856 RLRID
+856 
-861 SAGGVGINTTSITS
+861 S
-875 GTALEV
+875 LEV

-900 KQETAASGGTGI
+900 KQTVAASAGVSTGK
-912 AIAMAIIF
+912 AIAMAIVF

>member
-25 AEFNQVLAAFNVSTG
+25 AEFNQVLAAFNASTG
-40 HRHDGTAN
+40 HRHDGTSN

-122 IDSLIAD
+122 IDSLVAD

-149 AGTFTV
+149 VGTFTVLNASSVDINSGTIDNAVIGGATPAAGTFTV

-170 AVIGGTT
+170 AVIGGAT
-177 PAAGTFTALGATN
+177 PAAGTFTTLGAT
-190 VTVTGSASSIGSVAF
+190 
-205 TSTGATVTGTL
+205 
-216 DVTGAFSASNVT
+216 
-228 VTGSASSIGSVAF
+228 
-241 TSTSATV
+241 
-248 TGNLTVSG
+248 
-256 SVTASTIS
+256 
-264 AVNVSVTGSASSI
+264 
-277 GAVAFTTT
+277 
-285 SATITGNLVVSGSV
+285 
-299 TASTISAVN
+299 N

-328 TVTGNLSVSGS
+328 TVTGDLSVSGS
-339 ITASTLSIAGNIS
+339 ITASTLSVAGNIS

-374 FTSTAVTVT
+374 FTSTAVTIT
-383 KLISGNVDI
+383 KMISGNVAI
-392 TGGSITGVTNI
+392 TGGSITGITNI

-423 GNGNIRLNNA
+423 GNGGIRLNNA

-465 NPSGVLGTVTL
+465 NPSSILGTVTL
-476 RKATFPEVFAQ
+476 RKALFPEIFAQ

-498 YQKLTVAN
+498 YQKLTVSN
-506 KGASGAAPFT
+506 KGASSAAPFT

-524 IALTGDKGDA
+524 IMISGDKGDTGQIPDGA
-534 GDGDVSGPGTATDN
+534 GTGNVFSSLSSATVTAGTIMKTVSTASTTLFMEPTTIIVDGSNNMTGLSTLSMSGGSLTIRSGSGSPSHIDMYCEVNNLHFTRLQAQPHANYSGNITVTLPATSGTLALLSQKANFTDVTASTLTVSGNISADT
-548 AVARFNGTGGSNLN
+548 
-562 NSGVIIDDSN
+562 I
-572 NVTGVNALTVT
+572 TV
-583 TNITASNITI
+583 TNITAT
-593 VGSASTI
+593 GSASSI
-600 GSVAFTSTSATVT
+600 GAVAFTSTSATIT
-613 GNLTVSGSI
+613 GDLTVSGAI
-622 TASSLTVNGNISAS
+622 T
-636 SLSVSN
+636 
-642 VTVVGSAST
+642 AST
-651 IGAVAFT
+651 IGASNITITGSASSIGAIAIT
-658 STAATVTG
+658 STTATVTG
-666 NLTVTGSVTASSLTV
+666 DLTVSGAITATTIGATNVTVTGSASSI
-681 NGNISA
+681 GAI
-687 STITVANITA
+687 TITT
-697 TGSASTIGAVT
+697 T
-708 ITSTNV
+708 
-714 GIGTSSPDVEF
+714 
-725 HVQTSTDTN
+725 
-734 IAIVSGS
+734 
-741 AGTSAIDFGDG
+741 
-752 DDRNAGLIQ
+752 
-761 YINADDAMTF
+761 
-771 RTSGSGED
+771 
-779 MRIDSSGNVGI
+779 
-790 NTSTPDS
+790 
-797 ALHIYKQT
+797 
-805 NDRSARF
+805 
-812 QRISTQYVD
+812 
-821 IIQTASRNEIASN
+821 
-834 GKDFFISTSGAN
+834 
-846 PILFRTAGTE
+846 
-856 RLRID
+856 
-861 SAGGVGINTTSITS
+861 GVGINTAAVTS

-881 TGNMRITTTGNG
+881 TGNVRITTTGNG

-912 AIAMAIIF
+912 AIAMALIF

>member
-25 AEFNQVLAAFNVSTG
+25 AEFNQVLAAFNASTG

-122 IDSLIAD
+122 IDSLVAD

-143 GGNSAG
+143 GGNAAG
-149 AGTFTV
+149 AGTFTVLNASSVDINSGTIDNAVIGGATPAAGTFTV

-170 AVIGGTT
+170 AVIGGAT
-177 PAAGTFTALGATN
+177 PAAGTFTTLGAT
-190 VTVTGSASSIGSVAF
+190 
-205 TSTGATVTGTL
+205 
-216 DVTGAFSASNVT
+216 
-228 VTGSASSIGSVAF
+228 
-241 TSTSATV
+241 
-248 TGNLTVSG
+248 
-256 SVTASTIS
+256 
-264 AVNVSVTGSASSI
+264 
-277 GAVAFTTT
+277 
-285 SATITGNLVVSGSV
+285 
-299 TASTISAVN
+299 N

-328 TVTGNLSVSGS
+328 TVTGDLSVSGS
-339 ITASTLSIAGNIS
+339 ITASTLSVAGNIS

-423 GNGNIRLNNA
+423 GNGGIRLNNA

-465 NPSGVLGTVTL
+465 NPSSILGTVTL
-476 RKATFPEVFAQ
+476 RKALFPEIFAQ

-498 YQKLTVAN
+498 YQKLTVSN
-506 KGASGAAPFT
+506 KGASSAAPFT

-524 IALTGDKGDA
+524 IMISGDKGDTGQIPDGA
-534 GDGDVSGPGTATDN
+534 GTGNVFSSLSSATVTAGTIMKTVSTASTTLFMEPTTIIVDGSNNMTGLSTLSMSGGSLTIRSGSGSPSHIDMYCEVNNLHFTRLQAQPHANYSGNITVTLPATSGTLALLSQKANFTDVTASTLTVSGNISADT
-548 AVARFNGTGGSNLN
+548 
-562 NSGVIIDDSN
+562 I
-572 NVTGVNALTVT
+572 TV
-583 TNITASNITI
+583 TNITAT
-593 VGSASTI
+593 GSASSI
-600 GSVAFTSTSATVT
+600 GAVAFTSTSATIT
-613 GNLTVSGSI
+613 GDLTVSGAI
-622 TASSLTVNGNISAS
+622 T
-636 SLSVSN
+636 
-642 VTVVGSAST
+642 AST
-651 IGAVAFT
+651 IGASNITITGSASSIGAIAIT
-658 STAATVTG
+658 STTATVTG
-666 NLTVTGSVTASSLTV
+666 DLTVSGAITATTIGATNVTVTGSASSI
-681 NGNISA
+681 GAI
-687 STITVANITA
+687 TITT
-697 TGSASTIGAVT
+697 T
-708 ITSTNV
+708 
-714 GIGTSSPDVEF
+714 
-725 HVQTSTDTN
+725 
-734 IAIVSGS
+734 
-741 AGTSAIDFGDG
+741 
-752 DDRNAGLIQ
+752 
-761 YINADDAMTF
+761 
-771 RTSGSGED
+771 
-779 MRIDSSGNVGI
+779 
-790 NTSTPDS
+790 
-797 ALHIYKQT
+797 
-805 NDRSARF
+805 
-812 QRISTQYVD
+812 
-821 IIQTASRNEIASN
+821 
-834 GKDFFISTSGAN
+834 
-846 PILFRTAGTE
+846 
-856 RLRID
+856 
-861 SAGGVGINTTSITS
+861 GVGINTAAVTS

-881 TGNMRITTTGNG
+881 TGNVRITTTGNG

-912 AIAMAIIF
+912 AIAMALIF